1 MVSPFL
7 IYFAGIGTV
16 VAALGVGFGGGLF
29 LTGTDPMKEGPRA
42 KDRPEI
48 VAKQDKPELP
58 IATTPVTVRTP
69 EENKAAAAARD
80 TAKINE
86 PKPAEP
92 GPAKPESAAATDERA
107 APAAGWG
114 AAPPPETT
122 GSATTS
128 APALPVTA
136 PLTPPAAQ
144 PAIAAQPVAPSATVT
159 IRRGQDAEERV
170 TVSRDPRA
178 TARRIVAPRGADE
191 VRPVESRP
199 AGIKPTEPKSAAPK
213 AHRKLREADRR
224 KTGKPRPASE
234 DDEADATVERV
245 VAADPP
251 ETAPPAPPPMR
262 DAGSLRG
269 F

>member
-1 MVSPFL
+1 MASPFM

-29 LTGTDPMKEGPRA
+29 LTSTDPVKEGPRP

-69 EENKAAAAARD
+69 EENKAAAAA
-80 TAKINE
+80 KINE
-86 PKPAEP
+86 PKPAGPE
-92 GPAKPESAAATDERA
+92 PAKPESAAAADERA
-107 APAAGWG
+107 APATGWV
-114 AAPPPETT
+114 AAPPAETT

-144 PAIAAQPVAPSATVT
+144 RPAVQPAIAAPPTAPSTTVM

-170 TVSRDPRA
+170 TVSR
-178 TARRIVAPRGADE
+178 E
-191 VRPVESRP
+191 PVERRP
-199 AGIKPTEPKSAAPK
+199 AGIKSTEPRSAAPK
-213 AHRKLREADRR
+213 ADRKLREAERR
-224 KTGKPRPASE
+224 KPGKPRGASE
-234 DDEADATVERV
+234 DDEADAAVERV

-251 ETAPPAPPPMR
+251 ETAPPASPPMR